1 MARRQS
7 TREAKKLKDK
17 WKAKQWYSIVA
28 PGLFN
33 RAKIGE
39 TLADDPSKLLGRTVE
54 VTLQD
59 LTGDFRMM
67 HIKLKFK
74 IVEHSTSEAFTKFL
88 GHDLTSDFIRRQ
100 TRRKRTKMEGVFDL
114 ETKDGFKVRLKPMAM
129 SDKRIQSSIQY
140 AIRKKMKEIMD
151 KAGEDHTFSELTSRV
166 LTSERDRS
174 LGSAILMGCKPIYPL
189 RRVDIRK
196 MEVLSYPE
204 NADDTP
210 MDSAAPV
217 PEEEPAEPVEAE
229 KPEEAPEPV
238 KEVAKEAPVEK
249 ETKAKPK
256 KTVKAKKE

>member
-1 MARRQS
+1 MARRQT

-33 RAKIGE
+33 RVKIGE

-74 IVEHSTSEAFTKFL
+74 IVDHTTSEAFTRFM

-100 TRRKRTKMEGVFDL
+100 TRRKRTKMEGVFDI
-114 ETKDGFKVRLKPMAM
+114 ETKDGFRVRLKPMAI
-129 SDKRIQSSIQY
+129 SDRRIQSSVQY
-140 AIRKKMKEIMD
+140 DIRKKMKDVLDE
-151 KAGEDHTFSELTSRV
+151 AGNAHTFLELTSLV
-166 LTSERDRS
+166 LTSERDRALVS
-174 LGSAILMGCKPIYPL
+174 SILKGCRTIYPL
-189 RRVDIRK
+189 KRVDIRK
-196 MEVLSYPE
+196 MEVLSFPE

-210 MDSAAPV
+210 MDSSAPV
-217 PEEEPAEPVEAE
+217 PEEETETAEEKAVEAE
-229 KPEEAPEPV
+229 VEAV
-238 KEVAKEAPVEK
+238 EAPVETEESK
-249 ETKAKPK
+249 AEPETPEK
-256 KTVKAKKE
+256 K